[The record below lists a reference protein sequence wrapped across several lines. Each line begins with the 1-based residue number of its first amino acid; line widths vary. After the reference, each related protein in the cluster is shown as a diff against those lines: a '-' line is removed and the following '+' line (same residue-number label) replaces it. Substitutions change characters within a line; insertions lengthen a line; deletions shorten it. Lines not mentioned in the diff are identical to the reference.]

1 MFSATSY
8 FLNKYMNH
16 CILKLLFYYLN
27 YSNDVLDSSNEYNV
41 LDSSND
47 YFFYDMET
55 NEYENL

>member
-1 MFSATSY
+1 
-8 FLNKYMNH
+8 MNH